1 MGALLCSLGAATWAY
16 LPPAAPP
23 RRAGFSDSARPLRR
37 WNSASLSP
45 RASPRNSPPLK
56 PRGENI
62 SLSPPPWTRKKP
74 CAGTS
79 RQTVNCEDS
88 PPALHQAV
96 AGGQRRRPARSAPGS
111 APQQEMPKRAALQHT
126 CACSRF
132 WMLPC
137 SSGFRGGETERQS
150 LSIHPSR
157 QCLLIACYGHIA
169 LPQARLN
176 GQWSPWCERGWAR
189 SSWPQCSAVCPV
201 HCNGHPSKGSE
212 NACQVNFI

>member
-96 AGGQRRRPARSAPGS
+96 AGGQRRRPARSAPWFC
-111 APQQEMPKRAALQHT
+111 PAAGDAET
-126 CACSRF
+126 
-132 WMLPC
+132 
-137 SSGFRGGETERQS
+137 SSFAA
-150 LSIHPSR
+150 HM
-157 QCLLIACYGHIA
+157 CLLQVLDAA
-169 LPQARLN
+169 MLFRLS
-176 GQWSPWCERGWAR
+176 GRGNRTAVPFSSSQPPVFVDCLLWPHR
-189 SSWPQCSAVCPV
+189 SSPSPLEWAVESLV
-201 HCNGHPSKGSE
+201 REGMGTQQL
-212 NACQVNFI
+212 ATV